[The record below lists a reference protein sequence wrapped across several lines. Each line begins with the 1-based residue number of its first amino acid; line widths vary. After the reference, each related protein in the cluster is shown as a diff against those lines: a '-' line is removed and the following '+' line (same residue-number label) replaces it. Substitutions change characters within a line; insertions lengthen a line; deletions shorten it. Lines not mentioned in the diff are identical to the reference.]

1 MLLARIGPVMS
12 TGVLL
17 SIRAKVGTMT
27 TETPSIVLDAH
38 AKAMVRMAYA
48 KGYDVTMETENDII
62 TITIKEK

>member
-17 SIRAKVGTMT
+17 SAKVGTMT